1 MAAKFALTKEQRE
14 TVERPGAVAVTAG
27 AGTGKTRAMIDRI
40 TRLLTGVERIEQA
53 LVLAF
58 NEEAASEIRG
68 RIYRAIMSEMEMAEG
83 ARLDRLT
90 SLKENYSDNFVSTM
104 HSFFAK
110 TLRRF
115 PYLVPG
121 AGNDPGVDREY
132 RVIEGFE
139 ADTLLLRSVD
149 RILDETAFDPTASLR
164 EDLRRWLMHRR
175 RRTLVGSAAK
185 ALIARRYDLQ
195 PWMNRFLTTDTD
207 ALLDAY
213 RADAEQYI
221 ANLKEEFFNSA
232 QVLDLTRAV
241 ENCPPPKDGEDK
253 MAELRENMLEAAEE
267 RDSVRIRELFT
278 TSAGKARRFTRVGR
292 SVFWGG
298 ETLETLRALMNEY
311 AELVE
316 AEPSL
321 DLAWNDDLE
330 REALETLKSLAKLA
344 EAGGEL
350 YSRRKRIQNALDFN
364 DLEGLA
370 HGVIHHPE
378 GLRTF
383 REQFRAVFID
393 EFQDTN
399 RRQWDIF
406 KHLGTDADGSV
417 ADAGKLFIVGDE
429 KQAIYSFRGGEV
441 DLFSQARA
449 EFDPDAELYLTA
461 NFRSLPNLILF
472 FNRFFESLLT
482 GGASYEAEAQSLR
495 AGDAPTPPQKGAPLQ
510 EGGCVY
516 RFIVPDEKEKTRERE
531 ANAVA
536 DLIQEISEGRQEAKF
551 PGIADRIAASEPAVA
566 VLFRRSTHQR
576 LYEDALRRRGVP
588 YVASRGRGFFQRQEI
603 CDLRNALRVI
613 NDPADEIAFAGFL
626 RSPLIGCSDEGLLL
640 LSAAGESS
648 RGRLRNRLER
658 LPDLAEL
665 NELSEED
672 AAALRKAKALLS
684 RWVETSRA
692 SGVADTLTAVIE
704 ESGMYAPLAM
714 GVMGQQRVLNVEKF
728 IDFAR
733 DWESV
738 GSGALVDFMR
748 YLDALDAGFSDAGDA
763 DLPDGGSIQL
773 LTVHRAKG
781 LEWPVVIL
789 PDMDAGFQYRIDATS
804 NWAGVAVGRLAG
816 FGGRDEFEAAVKI
829 TLDPEEKNAPQPFMW
844 EALNIENRKR
854 TRAEEKRLLYVA
866 LTRAK
871 ERLVLFTREKENPPQ
886 SVKAG
891 NCWTDWIETI
901 LSEWDEEEYVG
912 VYDLP
917 KGDAGVPLQPIQVG
931 APVDFD
937 ADAVWERYAPPDD
950 SPTDSRSTDLGRFLL
965 PLALDGMDE
974 ESLTERAEAHLRA
987 GSVDSTQKEAAQ
999 AARCAVLT
1007 KKLLQETYPGAE
1019 ILTNLA
1025 FPNADP
1031 FDGSIDQIDALMM
1044 GEEGPLAAAVVF
1056 YGGSA
1061 DIHEAARSAAEAALR
1076 LLECPQLTGVAVAFV
1091 NGEPTSAFH
1100 TAHRQI
1106 EEE

>member
-14 TVERPGAVAVTAG
+14 TVERQGAVAVTAG
-27 AGTGKTRAMIDRI
+27 AGTGKTRAMTDRI
-40 TRLLTGVERIEQA
+40 ARLLTGFERIEQA

-58 NEEAASEIRG
+58 NDEAASEIRG
-68 RIYRAIMSEMEMAEG
+68 RIYRTIMSEMETAEG
-83 ARLDRLT
+83 ARLERLT

-110 TLRRF
+110 ILRRF
-115 PYLVPG
+115 PDLVPG

-149 RILDETAFDPTASLR
+149 RILDETAFDPNAELR
-164 EDLRRWLMHRR
+164 PDLQRWLRHRR
-175 RRTLVGSAAK
+175 RRALVGSAAK

-195 PWMNRFLTTDTD
+195 PWMRRFLETDTD
-207 ALLDAY
+207 ELLDEY
-213 RADAEQYI
+213 RADAQQYLN
-221 ANLKEEFFNSA
+221 NLKEAFFKSE

-241 ENCPPPKDGEDK
+241 ENCLPPKDGKDK
-253 MAELRENMLEAAEE
+253 MAEQRANMLEAAEK

-278 TSAGKARRFTRVGR
+278 TGAGAARSFGRVG
-292 SVFWGG
+292 SAAFWGK
-298 ETLETLRALMNEY
+298 ETLATARAHMNEY
-311 AELVE
+311 AELV
-316 AEPSL
+316 AESL
-321 DLAWNDDLE
+321 QLAWDEDLE

-344 EAGGEL
+344 AAGGEL

-370 HGVIHHPE
+370 RRLIDHPE

-449 EFDPDAELYLTA
+449 EFDPTAELNLTA

-495 AGDAPTPPQKGAPLQ
+495 AGDAATAPAEGAPLQ
-510 EGGCVY
+510 EGGCVF
-516 RFIVPDEKEKTRERE
+516 RFILPDEKEKTRERE
-531 ANAVA
+531 ADAVA
-536 DLIQEISEGRQEAKF
+536 QLIQEISEGRHEAKF

-603 CDLRNALRVI
+603 RDLRNALRVI
-613 NDPADEIAFAGFL
+613 NDPSDEIAFAGFL
-626 RSPLIGCSDEGLLL
+626 RSPMIGCSDEGLLF
-640 LSAAGESS
+640 LSGE
-648 RGRLRNRLER
+648 GRLRRSNLKNLSESGLKER
-658 LPDLAEL
+658 
-665 NELSEED
+665 LSEED
-672 AAALRKAKALLS
+672 AAALQKADALLS
-684 RWVETSRA
+684 RWVEKSRA
-692 SGVADTLTAVIE
+692 SGVADTLIAVIE
-704 ESGMYAPLAM
+704 ESGMYAPIAM
-714 GVMGQQRVLNVEKF
+714 GIMGQQRVLNVEKF

-733 DWESV
+733 EWESV

-773 LTVHRAKG
+773 LTTHRAKG

-789 PDMDAGFQYRIDATS
+789 PDMDARFLYRIDATH
-804 NWAGVAVGRLAG
+804 NAAGVAVGRLPG
-816 FGGRDEFEAAVKI
+816 FGGRDEFEAAVKVS
-829 TLDPEEKNAPQPFMW
+829 LDPEEKNAPQPFMW

-866 LTRAK
+866 MTRAK
-871 ERLVLFTREKENPPQ
+871 ERLVLFTLDKEKPPQ

-901 LSEWDEEEYVG
+901 LSDWDDEEYVD
-912 VYDLP
+912 VYDLQ
-917 KGDAGVPLQPIQVG
+917 KGETAVPLQPIQVG
-931 APVDFD
+931 DPVDFD
-937 ADAVWERYAPPDD
+937 ADAVWEHYAPRGESSLPE
-950 SPTDSRSTDLGRFLL
+950 SRSKELGRLLL
-965 PLALDGMDE
+965 PLALKGADE
-974 ESLTERAEAHLRA
+974 KSLAKRAVGSTE
-987 GSVDSTQKEAAQ
+987 KEKALAVQ
-999 AARCAVLT
+999 RAVLT
-1007 KKLLQETYPGAE
+1007 KNLLQEAYPNAE
-1019 ILTNLA
+1019 ILTELV

-1031 FDGSIDQIDALMM
+1031 SDGSIDQIDALMI
-1044 GEEGPLAAAVVF
+1044 GEEGPLAAAVAL
-1056 YGGSA
+1056 YGDSA
-1061 DIHEAARSAAEAALR
+1061 DIHEKARETAEAALR
-1076 LLECPQLTGVAVAFV
+1076 LLECPQLTGIAVAFV
-1091 NGEPTSAFH
+1091 NGKPTSASH
-1100 TAHRQI
+1100 TAHRQT

>member
-14 TVERPGAVAVTAG
+14 TVERQGAVAVTAG
-27 AGTGKTRAMIDRI
+27 AGTGKTRAMTDRI
-40 TRLLTGVERIEQA
+40 ARLLTGFERIEQA

-58 NEEAASEIRG
+58 NDEAASEIRG
-68 RIYRAIMSEMEMAEG
+68 RIYRTIMSEIETAEG
-83 ARLDRLT
+83 ARLERLT

-110 TLRRF
+110 ILRRF
-115 PYLVPG
+115 PDLVPG

-149 RILDETAFDPTASLR
+149 RILDETAFDPNAELR
-164 EDLRRWLMHRR
+164 PDLQRWLRHRR
-175 RRTLVGSAAK
+175 RRALVGSAAK

-195 PWMNRFLTTDTD
+195 PWMRRFLETDTD
-207 ALLDAY
+207 ELLDEY
-213 RADAEQYI
+213 RADAQQYLN
-221 ANLKEEFFNSA
+221 NLKEAFFKSEP
-232 QVLDLTRAV
+232 VLDLTRGI
-241 ENCPPPKDGEDK
+241 ESLYPPKDAPDR
-253 MAELRENMLEAAEE
+253 MADQRAALLDAFEK
-267 RDSVRIRELFT
+267 RDALRIRELLT
-278 TSAGKARRFTRVGR
+278 TGAGKARRFGNFG
-292 SVFWGG
+292 SSAFWGK
-298 ETLETLRALMNEY
+298 ETLETMRAHMNEY
-311 AELVE
+311 AELV
-316 AEPSL
+316 AESL
-321 DLAWNDDLE
+321 QLAWNEDLE
-330 REALETLKSLAKLA
+330 REALETLQSLAKLA
-344 EAGGEL
+344 AAGGEL

-370 HGVIHHPE
+370 RRLIDHPE

-449 EFDPDAELYLTA
+449 EFDPTAELNLTA

-472 FNRFFESLLT
+472 FNRFFELLLT

-495 AGDAPTPPQKGAPLQ
+495 AGDAPTPPAEGAPLQ
-510 EGGCVY
+510 EGGCVF
-516 RFIVPDEKEKTRERE
+516 RFILPDEKEKTRERE
-531 ANAVA
+531 ADAVA
-536 DLIQEISEGRQEAKF
+536 QLIQEISDGGHEAKF

-603 CDLRNALRVI
+603 RDLRNALRVI
-613 NDPADEIAFAGFL
+613 NDPSDEIAFAGFL
-626 RSPLIGCSDEGLLL
+626 RSPMIGCSDEGLLF
-640 LSAAGESS
+640 LSGE
-648 RGRLRNRLER
+648 RRLRRSNLKSLSESGLKER
-658 LPDLAEL
+658 
-665 NELSEED
+665 LSEED
-672 AAALRKAKALLS
+672 AAALQKADALLS
-684 RWVETSRA
+684 RWVERSRA
-692 SGVADTLTAVIE
+692 SGVADTLIAVIE
-704 ESGMYAPLAM
+704 ESGMYAPIAM
-714 GVMGQQRVLNVEKF
+714 GIMGQQRVLNVEKF

-733 DWESV
+733 EWESV

-773 LTVHRAKG
+773 LTTHRAKG

-789 PDMDAGFQYRIDATS
+789 PDMDARFLYRIDATH
-804 NWAGVAVGRLAG
+804 NAAGVAVGRLPG
-816 FGGRDEFEAAVKI
+816 FGGRDQFEAAVNKVS
-829 TLDPEEKNAPQPFMW
+829 LDPEEKNAPQPFMW

-866 LTRAK
+866 MTRAK
-871 ERLVLFTREKENPPQ
+871 ERLVLFTLDKEKPPQ

-901 LSEWDEEEYVG
+901 LSDWDDEEYVD
-912 VYDLP
+912 VYDLQ
-917 KGDAGVPLQPIQVG
+917 KGETAVPLQPIQVG
-931 APVDFD
+931 DPVDFD
-937 ADAVWERYAPPDD
+937 ADAVWEHYAPRGESSLPE
-950 SPTDSRSTDLGRFLL
+950 SRSKELGRLLL
-965 PLALDGMDE
+965 PRALKGADEKSLAKRAVG
-974 ESLTERAEAHLRA
+974 STE
-987 GSVDSTQKEAAQ
+987 KEKALAVQ
-999 AARCAVLT
+999 RAVLT
-1007 KKLLQETYPGAE
+1007 KNLLQEAYPNAK
-1019 ILTNLA
+1019 ILTDLA

-1031 FDGSIDQIDALMM
+1031 SDGSLDQIDALMI
-1044 GEEGPLAAAVVF
+1044 GEEGPLAAAVAL
-1056 YGGSA
+1056 YGDSA
-1061 DIHEAARSAAEAALR
+1061 DIDEKAREAAEAALR
-1076 LLECPQLTGVAVAFV
+1076 LLECPQLTGIAVAFV
-1091 NGEPTSAFH
+1091 NGEPTSASH

>member
-14 TVERPGAVAVTAG
+14 TVERQGAVAVTAG
-27 AGTGKTRAMIDRI
+27 AGTGKTRAMTDRI
-40 TRLLTGVERIEQA
+40 ARLLTGFDRIEQA

-58 NEEAASEIRG
+58 NDEAASEIRG
-68 RIYRAIMSEMEMAEG
+68 RIYRTIMSEMETAEG

-110 TLRRF
+110 ILRRF
-115 PYLVPG
+115 PNLVPG

-149 RILDETAFDPTASLR
+149 RILDETAFDPNAELR
-164 EDLRRWLMHRR
+164 PDLQRWLRHRR
-175 RRTLVGSAAK
+175 RRALVGSAAK

-195 PWMNRFLTTDTD
+195 PWMRRFLTTDTD
-207 ALLDAY
+207 ELLDAY
-213 RADAEQYI
+213 RAAAQQYLN
-221 ANLKEEFFNSA
+221 NLKEAFFKSE

-241 ENCPPPKDGEDK
+241 EDCLPPKDGKDR
-253 MAELRENMLEAAEE
+253 MAEQRANMLDASEK

-278 TSAGKARRFTRVGR
+278 TGAGAARSFGRVGTAA
-292 SVFWGG
+292 FWGK
-298 ETLETLRALMNEY
+298 ETLGTMRAHMNEY
-311 AELVE
+311 AELAA

-321 DLAWNDDLE
+321 QLAWDDELE

-344 EAGGEL
+344 AAGGEL

-370 HGVIHHPE
+370 HRLIRHPE

-449 EFDPDAELYLTA
+449 EFDPTAELNLTA

-495 AGDAPTPPQKGAPLQ
+495 AGDAPTAPAEGAPLQ
-510 EGGCVY
+510 EGGCVF
-516 RFIVPDEKEKTRERE
+516 RFILPDEKEKTRERE
-531 ANAVA
+531 ADAVA
-536 DLIQEISEGRQEAKF
+536 QLIQEISDGGHETKF

-603 CDLRNALRVI
+603 RDLRNALRVI
-613 NDPADEIAFAGFL
+613 NDPSDEIAFAGFL
-626 RSPLIGCSDEGLLL
+626 RSPMIGCSDEGLLF
-640 LSAAGESS
+640 LSGE
-648 RGRLRNRLER
+648 GRLRRSNLKNLSESRLKER
-658 LPDLAEL
+658 
-665 NELSEED
+665 LSEED
-672 AAALRKAKALLS
+672 AAALQKADALLS
-684 RWVETSRA
+684 RWVEKSRA
-692 SGVADTLTAVIE
+692 SGVADALIAVIE
-704 ESGMYAPLAM
+704 ESGMYAPIAM
-714 GVMGQQRVLNVEKF
+714 GIMGQQRVLNVEKF

-733 DWESV
+733 EWESV

-773 LTVHRAKG
+773 LTTHRAKG

-789 PDMDAGFQYRIDATS
+789 PDMDA
-804 NWAGVAVGRLAG
+804 
-816 FGGRDEFEAAVKI
+816 
-829 TLDPEEKNAPQPFMW
+829 
-844 EALNIENRKR
+844 
-854 TRAEEKRLLYVA
+854 
-866 LTRAK
+866 
-871 ERLVLFTREKENPPQ
+871 
-886 SVKAG
+886 
-891 NCWTDWIETI
+891 
-901 LSEWDEEEYVG
+901 
-912 VYDLP
+912 
-917 KGDAGVPLQPIQVG
+917 
-931 APVDFD
+931 
-937 ADAVWERYAPPDD
+937 
-950 SPTDSRSTDLGRFLL
+950 RFLV
-965 PLALDGMDE
+965 P
-974 ESLTERAEAHLRA
+974 
-987 GSVDSTQKEAAQ
+987 
-999 AARCAVLT
+999 
-1007 KKLLQETYPGAE
+1007 Y
-1019 ILTNLA
+1019 
-1025 FPNADP
+1025 
-1031 FDGSIDQIDALMM
+1031 
-1044 GEEGPLAAAVVF
+1044 
-1056 YGGSA
+1056 
-1061 DIHEAARSAAEAALR
+1061 
-1076 LLECPQLTGVAVAFV
+1076 
-1091 NGEPTSAFH
+1091 
-1100 TAHRQI
+1100 
-1106 EEE
+1106 

>member
-1 MAAKFALTKEQRE
+1 MAAKFTLTKEQRE

-27 AGTGKTRAMIDRI
+27 AGTGKTRAMTDRI
-40 TRLLTGVERIEQA
+40 IRLLTGFERIEQA

-68 RIYRAIMSEMEMAEG
+68 RIYRAIMSELETAEG
-83 ARLDRLT
+83 ARLERLT

-104 HSFFAK
+104 HAFFAK
-110 TLRRF
+110 ILRRF
-115 PYLVPG
+115 PNLVPG

-149 RILDETAFDPTASLR
+149 RILDETAFDSTAPLR
-164 EDLRRWLMHRR
+164 EDLQRWLMHRR
-175 RRTLVGSAAK
+175 RRALVGSAAK

-195 PWMNRFLTTDTD
+195 PWMRRFLTTDID
-207 ALLDAY
+207 ALLETY

-221 ANLKEEFFNSA
+221 ANLKEAFFKRE
-232 QVLDLTRAV
+232 QVLDLTRAI
-241 ENCPPPKDGEDK
+241 ENCPPPKDGKDT
-253 MAELRENMLEAAEE
+253 MAAQRANMLEAAEK

-278 TSAGKARRFTRVGR
+278 TGAGKARSFGRVG
-292 SVFWGG
+292 SAAFWGK
-298 ETLETLRALMNEY
+298 ETLERLRALMNEY

-321 DLAWNDDLE
+321 ELAWDDELE

-344 EAGGEL
+344 KAGGEL

-370 HGVIHHPE
+370 HGLIHHPE
-378 GLRTF
+378 GLRAF

-441 DLFSQARA
+441 DLFSQARG
-449 EFDPDAELYLTA
+449 EFDPNAELNLTA

-472 FNRFFESLLT
+472 FNRFFDSLLT

-495 AGDAPTPPQKGAPLQ
+495 AGDAATPPKEGAPLQ
-510 EGGCVY
+510 EGGCVF
-516 RFIVPDEKEKTRERE
+516 RFVLPDEKEKTRSRE
-531 ANAVA
+531 ADAVA
-536 DLIQEISEGRQEAKF
+536 RLIQDISEGRQEDKF
-551 PGIADRIAASEPAVA
+551 PGIADLIEASEPAIA

-576 LYEDALRRRGVP
+576 LYEDALLRRGISFT
-588 YVASRGRGFFQRQEI
+588 ASRGRGFFKRQEI
-603 CDLRNALRVI
+603 RDLRNALRVI

-626 RSPLIGCSDEGLLL
+626 RSPLIGCSDEGLLF
-640 LSAAGESS
+640 LSESS
-648 RGRLRNRLER
+648 RGRLRSRLER
-658 LPDLAEL
+658 LSDPAEL
-665 NELSEED
+665 NKLSEED
-672 AAALRKAKALLS
+672 AAALRKAQTLLS
-684 RWVETSRA
+684 RWTEASRA
-692 SGVADTLTAVIE
+692 SGVADTLTAIIE
-704 ESGMYAPLAM
+704 ESGMYAPMAM
-714 GVMGQQRVLNVEKF
+714 GVLGQQRVLNVEKF

-789 PDMDAGFQYRIDATS
+789 PDMDARFQYRIDATN
-804 NWAGVAVGRLAG
+804 NWAGVAVGRLPG
-816 FGGRDEFEAAVKI
+816 FGGRDQFEAAAKI

-866 LTRAK
+866 FTRAK
-871 ERLVLFTREKENPPQ
+871 ERLVLFTREKEKPPQ
-886 SVKAG
+886 SVEAG
-891 NCWTDWIETI
+891 SCWTDWIESI
-901 LSEWDEEEYVG
+901 LSRWDAEEYVD
-912 VYDLP
+912 VYDLS
-917 KGDAGVPLQPIQVG
+917 KGDDAFPLQPIQVK
-931 APVDFD
+931 APVQFD
-937 ADAVWERYAPPDD
+937 ADAVWERCAPPDD
-950 SPTDSRSTDLGRFLL
+950 PPTESRSTELGRFLL
-965 PLALDGMDE
+965 PLAVDGVDE
-974 ESLTERAEAHLRA
+974 ESLTQRAEAYLGR
-987 GSVDSTQKEAAQ
+987 GSADSTKREAAQ
-999 AARCAVLT
+999 AARRAVLT
-1007 KKLLQETYPGAE
+1007 KKLLQKEYPGAE

-1025 FPNADP
+1025 FPNAEP
-1031 FDGSIDQIDALMM
+1031 IDQIDALMM
-1044 GEEGPLAAAVVF
+1044 GEEEPMAAAVVI
-1056 YGGSA
+1056 YSGSA
-1061 DIHEAARSAAEAALR
+1061 DLHEAARSAAESALR
-1076 LLECPQLTGVAVAFV
+1076 LLECPQLRGVAVAFV
-1091 NGEPTSAFH
+1091 NGKPIFESH

-1106 EEE
+1106 EEK